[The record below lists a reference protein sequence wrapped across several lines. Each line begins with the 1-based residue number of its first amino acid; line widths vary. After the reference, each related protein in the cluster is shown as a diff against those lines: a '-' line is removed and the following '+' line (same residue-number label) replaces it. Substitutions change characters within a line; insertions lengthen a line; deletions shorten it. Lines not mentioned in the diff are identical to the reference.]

1 MAAAWDIVPNIAKL
15 IAACRAQGAPVVFT
29 EFVYADNVPCLRGD
43 PVGIEHLA
51 SEGDPGFGRPSSNC
65 LVGHNA
71 GEGVESADTIDE
83 LKPRP
88 EELVIRGHTYDKFY
102 GTPLDLAL
110 RSQEISH
117 LLMTGIT
124 ADVCVNATLI
134 AATQR
139 NYRVTA
145 VTDAVAS
152 PWPDLSHIHI

>member
-1 MAAAWDIVPNIAKL
+1 M
-15 IAACRAQGAPVVFT
+15 
-29 EFVYADNVPCLRGD
+29 
-43 PVGIEHLA
+43 
-51 SEGDPGFGRPSSNC
+51 
-65 LVGHNA
+65 
-71 GEGVESADTIDE
+71 
-83 LKPRP
+83 
-88 EELVIRGHTYDKFY
+88 IRGHTYDKFY

-152 PWPDLSHIHI
+152 PWPDLPEACFKIWRPKFARLKRTTELLEEIG